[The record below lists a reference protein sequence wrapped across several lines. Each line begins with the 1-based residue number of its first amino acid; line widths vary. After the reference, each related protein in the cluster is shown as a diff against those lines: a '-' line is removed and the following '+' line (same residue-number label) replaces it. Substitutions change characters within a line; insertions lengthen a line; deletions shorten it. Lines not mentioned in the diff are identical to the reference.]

1 VRSASLK
8 ADVVPEEEA
17 MMFRDYPFAD
27 CATKAEA
34 LANAGH
40 EVFQKFTCDGCGSR
54 LTIDEPN
61 VFHETGTCDK
71 CRVVTDIKR
80 KGCNY
85 LVHFAVR

>member
-1 VRSASLK
+1 
-8 ADVVPEEEA
+8 
-17 MMFRDYPFAD
+17 MFRDYPFAD

-34 LANAGH
+34 LAAAGH

-61 VFHETGTCDK
+61 VFHETGACDK
-71 CRVVTDIKR
+71 CNVITDIKR

-85 LVHFAVR
+85 MVHMAVR